1 MRSACCYGTTAPQVS
16 PVSRRPCVPCHPHS
30 SKVPPLQRPGMV
42 PDNRPV
48 PSDLPSEKWPTILP
62 LQDNLL
68 GPGASAQVWRGAWHS
83 TISGG
88 IWHSAIAT
96 IKEAGG
102 MYHESHI
109 NIFVFRSGRVTPHLA
124 RLPGVSSNTSCHL
137 ATAQPR
143 LPTSQSVKS
152 KILDFGQAAQCGT
165 RLRECCD
172 CGSLGFR
179 SPTPRPEYSV
189 SNLLMFA
196 DVSWLPCRHDL
207 HERHAC

>member
-1 MRSACCYGTTAPQVS
+1 MRLNRACLLLVASSSYASAPAALQRPRICSSISCWYPSSSSCAAPRHGQHPSPPRTTAMRSAGCYGTTAPEVS

-109 NIFVFRSGRVTPHLA
+109 NMFF
-124 RLPGVSSNTSCHL
+124 
-137 ATAQPR
+137 
-143 LPTSQSVKS
+143 SVR
-152 KILDFGQAAQCGT
+152 A
-165 RLRECCD
+165 
-172 CGSLGFR
+172 
-179 SPTPRPEYSV
+179 V
-189 SNLLMFA
+189 
-196 DVSWLPCRHDL
+196 
-207 HERHAC
+207 